1 MPGWAWCPDGG
12 STFTL
17 PRLVGIGPALRLLL
31 AGETIDAARAQAIG
45 LVDEV
50 VDVAELDDEVAA
62 LAGRLTAGA
71 TSSVRAIKRLVRC
84 QRDRRARA
92 GAGRR
97 GGGTAP
103 GARRARSSAGG
114 WRRSPRG
121 SRPAPRER
129 DRAVRA
135 GIFRPDLL
143 AGRVALVTGGGTGIG
158 LGIAS
163 CLAAAGATVAI
174 ASRKPEHLEPAA
186 AELRGRGARVS
197 TVETNVREPEAVA
210 RMVERVTAEH
220 GRLDI
225 LVNNA
230 AGNFYAPS
238 AGLSP
243 NAWRAVVET
252 DLYGSFYCAQAV
264 YPVMKAQGG
273 GRIVSISMTLH
284 YRGWPLMAHA
294 TAAKAGVD
302 ALTRTLALEWAPD
315 RITVNAVAPGPIP
328 TEGVKKRVHPAR
340 RPRARRLPD
349 GRVRHPR
356 HPARTLGHAR
366 RTSGQMVTFLAGPA
380 GEWIT
385 GAIFVVDGGSWLA
398 GGRP

>member
-1 MPGWAWCPDGG
+1 VTGPDGG
-12 STFTL
+12 
-17 PRLVGIGPALRLLL
+17 
-31 AGETIDAARAQAIG
+31 
-45 LVDEV
+45 
-50 VDVAELDDEVAA
+50 
-62 LAGRLTAGA
+62 
-71 TSSVRAIKRLVRC
+71 
-84 QRDRRARA
+84 
-92 GAGRR
+92 
-97 GGGTAP
+97 
-103 GARRARSSAGG
+103 
-114 WRRSPRG
+114 
-121 SRPAPRER
+121 
-129 DRAVRA
+129 
-135 GIFRPDLL
+135 IFRTDLL

-163 CLAAAGATVAI
+163 CLAQAGAAVAI

-210 RMVERVTAEH
+210 RMVERVAGEH
-220 GRLDI
+220 GRIDI

-238 AGLSP
+238 ASLSP

-264 YPVMKAQGG
+264 YPIMKAQGG

-302 ALTRTLALEWAPD
+302 ALTRTLALEWAAD

-328 TEGVKKRVHPAR
+328 TEGVKQAFTPPDARAPDLFRMDEYATRAIPLGRWGTPA
-340 RPRARRLPD
+340 D
-349 GRVRHPR
+349 V
-356 HPARTLGHAR
+356 
-366 RTSGQMVTFLAGPA
+366 GQMVTFLAGPA

>member
-1 MPGWAWCPDGG
+1 MSA
-12 STFTL
+12 
-17 PRLVGIGPALRLLL
+17 
-31 AGETIDAARAQAIG
+31 
-45 LVDEV
+45 
-50 VDVAELDDEVAA
+50 
-62 LAGRLTAGA
+62 
-71 TSSVRAIKRLVRC
+71 
-84 QRDRRARA
+84 
-92 GAGRR
+92 
-97 GGGTAP
+97 AP
-103 GARRARSSAGG
+103 GA
-114 WRRSPRG
+114 
-121 SRPAPRER
+121 
-129 DRAVRA
+129 V
-135 GIFRPDLL
+135 FRPDLL

-158 LGIAS
+158 FGIAS
-163 CLAAAGATVAI
+163 CLAAAGASVAL

-186 AELRGRGARVS
+186 ERLRAGGARVA
-197 TVETNVREPEAVA
+197 TVEANVREPDSVA
-210 RMVERVTAEH
+210 RMVERVTADL

-238 AGLSP
+238 ASLSP

-252 DLYGSFYCAQAV
+252 DLYGTFYCCQAA

-302 ALTRTLALEWAPD
+302 ALTRTLALEWARD

-328 TEGVKKRVHPAR
+328 TEGVKKAFTPPGGATADVPAMDEYVA
-340 RPRARRLPD
+340 RAIPL
-349 GRVRHPR
+349 GRWGTPEDV
-356 HPARTLGHAR
+356 GH
-366 RTSGQMVTFLAGPA
+366 MVTFLAGPA

-385 GAIFVVDGGSWLA
+385 GAVLVVDGGSWLA